1 MASPLDRHQSILR
14 RPKVTEKGLK
24 MVERQHAYP
33 FEVATDANKI
43 EIRKAVET
51 LFKVKVAA
59 VRTATV
65 RGKLKR
71 LGRRYG
77 RRPDWKRAI
86 VVLREGFT
94 IENFY

>member
-1 MASPLDRHQSILR
+1 MASLLSGHQSVLR
-14 RPKVTEKGLK
+14 RPRVTEKGLK
-24 MVERQHAYP
+24 MVERRRAYP
-33 FEVATDANKI
+33 FEVAQGANKVQ
-43 EIRKAVET
+43 IRQAVESI
-51 LFKVKVAA
+51 FKVKVES
-59 VRTATV
+59 VRTQTV

-71 LGRRYG
+71 LGRRFG